1 MSPNLTLKTQVW
13 RFIVTGGLSAIVDF
27 GLYVLL
33 YKAVGLQVDLAKAIS
48 FVVGTITA
56 YLINRRW
63 TFQAEPSTAR
73 FIAVMALYAL
83 TFAVQVGLNHF
94 VPASVRLPGVGRAG
108 GIRHRAGHRDG
119 DQLHRPAG
127 RDIPAALSQKRQAVP
142 SSRCLRPR
150 TRRLTGWGRTAPS
163 VAQVLSTPDPE
174 VIAKAV
180 SQARRE
186 RGVIARGLGRSYGD
200 NAQNGGG
207 LVVDMTALNRIH
219 TIDGDTRLVDLDG
232 GVSLDTLMKAAL
244 PFGLWVPVLP
254 GTRQVTVGGAIA
266 CDIHGKNHHSAGSFG
281 NHVRSM
287 DLLTADGEIRH
298 ADPRTVRRREL
309 FWATV
314 GGNGLT
320 GIILR
325 ATIEMTPTETA
336 YFIADGDV
344 TTSLDETIAFHSDGS
359 EANYTYS
366 SAWFDAI
373 SAPPKLGRAAIS
385 RGSLARLDQLPEKLQ
400 RRPAEIRCAATAYA
414 ARYLSRTD
422 WPTSTPSCPIGE
434 LWYRK
439 SGTYRGKVQNLTQFY
454 HPLDMFGEWNRA
466 YGPAGF
472 LQYQFVVPTEAVD
485 EFKGIIVDIQ
495 RSGHYSFLNVFKLFG
510 PGNQAPLSFPIP
522 GWNVCVDFP
531 IKSGLNEFLNEL
543 DRRVLEFGGRL
554 YTAKDSRTTA
564 ETFHAMYPRIDE
576 WIAVRRKVDPE
587 RRVRLRHGPTL
598 GAALDGAH
606 GS

>member
-1 MSPNLTLKTQVW
+1 MTM
-13 RFIVTGGLSAIVDF
+13 LSTEF
-27 GLYVLL
+27 P
-33 YKAVGLQVDLAKAIS
+33 
-48 FVVGTITA
+48 TTA
-56 YLINRRW
+56 
-63 TFQAEPSTAR
+63 Q
-73 FIAVMALYAL
+73 
-83 TFAVQVGLNHF
+83 
-94 VPASVRLPGVGRAG
+94 
-108 GIRHRAGHRDG
+108 
-119 DQLHRPAG
+119 
-127 RDIPAALSQKRQAVP
+127 
-142 SSRCLRPR
+142 
-150 TRRLTGWGRTAPS
+150 RLTGWGRTAPS

-180 SQARRE
+180 AQVAEAPKGSR

-207 LVVDMTALNRIH
+207 LVIDMNALDRIH
-219 TIDGDTRLVDLDG
+219 SMDADSCLVDVDAGVNLDQ
-232 GVSLDTLMKAAL
+232 LMRAAL
-244 PFGLWVPVLP
+244 PLGLWVPVLP

-287 DLLTADGEIRH
+287 DLLTADGRI
-298 ADPRTVRRREL
+298 RTVTPDGDDSAL

-344 TTSLDETIAFHSDGS
+344 TRTLDETIAFHSDGT
-359 EANYTYS
+359 EDNYTYS

-385 RGSLARLDQLPEKLQ
+385 RGSLATLDQLPKKLQ
-400 RRPAEIRCAATAYA
+400 KNPLKFDAPQLLTFPDVFPNGLANKYTFG
-414 ARYLSRTD
+414 
-422 WPTSTPSCPIGE
+422 PIGE
-434 LWYRK
+434 LWYLK

-466 YGPAGF
+466 YGSAGF
-472 LQYQFVVPTEAVD
+472 SQYQFVVPTDAVD
-485 EFKGIIVDIQ
+485 EFKAIIVDIQ
-495 RSGHYSFLNVFKLFG
+495 RSGFYSFLNVFKLFG
-510 PGNQAPLSFPIP
+510 PGNQAPLSFPMK

-531 IKSGLNEFLNEL
+531 ITAGLNEFLNGL
-543 DRRVLEFGGRL
+543 DKRVLEFGGRL

-576 WIAVRRKVDPE
+576 WIALRRNVDPDGVFASDMA
-587 RRVRLRHGPTL
+587 RRLEL
-598 GAALDGAH
+598 L
-606 GS
+606 